1 MRARVRSLAHFRTLT
16 RLMRKTQQM
25 CIGNEI
31 THQLAVKS
39 TVNTDFA
46 SGCLRWYIK
55 SSIKGAQSYTQPYW
69 IYVCLNVH
77 FKWLAYNLCCLQI
90 YAQIGKFYWVRHN
103 TSFLSSVSHK
113 WISIIWALDVFF
125 LLSVI
130 VRQQIWIIMMT
141 RFAWLRFCFFECK
154 INLSVALTTLTIW
167 IWDICL
173 YSVCRA
179 FWMVQPNSMERAME
193 IVRNKIEPIANVSR
207 HRWVYLEVHT
217 TNK

>member
-1 MRARVRSLAHFRTLT
+1 
-16 RLMRKTQQM
+16 M
-25 CIGNEI
+25 CILNDSLTICVVCKYMPKSVNSIECGI
-31 THQLAVKS
+31 THHFYHLS
-39 TVNTDFA
+39 RSNEFP
-46 SGCLRWYIK
+46 
-55 SSIKGAQSYTQPYW
+55 SYEHWT
-69 IYVCLNVH
+69 
-77 FKWLAYNLCCLQI
+77 
-90 YAQIGKFYWVRHN
+90 
-103 TSFLSSVSHK
+103 
-113 WISIIWALDVFF
+113 FF
-125 LLSVI
+125 FWLSVI